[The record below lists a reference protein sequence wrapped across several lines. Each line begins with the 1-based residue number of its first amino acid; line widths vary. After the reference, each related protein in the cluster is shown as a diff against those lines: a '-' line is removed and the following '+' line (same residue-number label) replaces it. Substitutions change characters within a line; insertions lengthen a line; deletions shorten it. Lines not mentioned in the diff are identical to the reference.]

1 MTLTLELPAEFEDQ
15 LRAAAERRGIDV
27 AEYARHALETAVL
40 AEGLPT
46 DGSALV
52 RFWQEA
58 GVVGMR
64 SDIADSQ
71 EYASAIRRAAER
83 RDRPST

>member
-1 MTLTLELPAEFEDQ
+1 MTLTLELPAEFEDR
-15 LRAAAERRGIDV
+15 LRAAAQRRGVDL

-46 DGSALV
+46 DGPALV

-71 EYASAIRRAAER
+71 EHASAIRRAAER
-83 RDRPST
+83 RGRTST